1 MKLLLVSN
9 GSLAQGLYMAME
21 HFYYKPDI
29 DYIIL
34 RDSDKK
40 EYIAEIE
47 AYMKKNCMED
57 ILVLCDAYGSTAF
70 NEIVVLINKLERTKS
85 VGVICGMN
93 LPMVFKIYGLKDM
106 WSLISIKS
114 FYKNSEKQGV
124 IVYSPKVKKDRKFLF
139 KINNQVTC
147 CK

>member
-9 GSLAQGLYMAME
+9 GSLSKGLYMAME
-21 HFYYKPDI
+21 HFYHKPDI

-47 AYMKKNCMED
+47 AYMKKYIED

-106 WSLISIKS
+106 WSLASIKS

-139 KINNQVTC
+139 KINVPI
-147 CK
+147 

>member
-9 GSLAQGLYMAME
+9 GNLSQGLYMAME

-34 RDSDKK
+34 RDSDKR

-47 AYMKKNCMED
+47 DYMKKNCMED

-70 NEIVVLINKLERTKS
+70 NEIVVLINKLERIKS

-106 WSLISIKS
+106 WSLASIKS

-124 IVYSPKVKKDRKFLF
+124 IVYSPKVKKDRKFLL
-139 KINNQVTC
+139 KINIPI
-147 CK
+147 

>member
-9 GSLAQGLYMAME
+9 GSLAKGLYMAME

-29 DYIIL
+29 DYIVL

-40 EYIAEIE
+40 EYIEEIE
-47 AYMKKNCMED
+47 AYMKKNCPED

-70 NEIVVLINKLERTKS
+70 NEMVVLINKLERTKS

-106 WSLISIKS
+106 WSLASIKS
-114 FYKNSEKQGV
+114 FYKNSKKQGV
-124 IVYSPKVKKDRKFLF
+124 IVYASKAKKDHKFLF
-139 KINNQVTC
+139 KINHQINC

>member
-40 EYIAEIE
+40 EYIEEIE
-47 AYMKKNCMED
+47 AYMKKNCPED

-70 NEIVVLINKLERTKS
+70 NEMVVLINKLERTKS

-106 WSLISIKS
+106 WSLTSIKS

-139 KINNQVTC
+139 KINVPI
-147 CK
+147 